1 MCQQQY
7 DITYEDLNP
16 VFLYTTHGIRR
27 SSEQPH
33 SHDFPEI
40 AVILDG
46 TGEFCV
52 DGSTLP
58 VKKGELLLF
67 NPAANLHLLPGN
79 LLQGHP
85 GIRACSR
92 AHVFHYSL
100 SGSSV
105 FENKLAMKRTN
116 G

>member
-58 VKKGELLLF
+58 VKKGDLLLF
-67 NPAANLHLLPGN
+67 NPGVMHQSRHISDTHQAAEFYTAFTNL
-79 LLQGHP
+79 
-85 GIRACSR
+85 RFR
-92 AHVFHYSL
+92 DMD
-100 SGSSV
+100 
-105 FENKLAMKRTN
+105 ENQN
-116 G
+116 